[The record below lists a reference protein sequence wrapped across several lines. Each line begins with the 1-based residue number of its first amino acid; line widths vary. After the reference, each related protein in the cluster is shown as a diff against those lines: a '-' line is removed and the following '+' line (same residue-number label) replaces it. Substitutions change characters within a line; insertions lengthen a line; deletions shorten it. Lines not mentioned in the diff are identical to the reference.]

1 LVNFPRP
8 IIAYAKLQGVYFGE
22 QALNAL
28 GLGKFVLSTH
38 GVQPVEGVNAMGLP
52 ALTRARAAGATDSE
66 IITYAKLQGVYFG
79 EQALNA
85 LRLGK
90 FVLSTHGTQIVNG
103 VNSMG
108 LSAVNRAR
116 GAGLT
121 DTEIKAYAKLKG
133 VYFGVEALRSLG
145 L

>member
-1 LVNFPRP
+1 
-8 IIAYAKLQGVYFGE
+8 
-22 QALNAL
+22 
-28 GLGKFVLSTH
+28 
-38 GVQPVEGVNAMGLP
+38 M
-52 ALTRARAAGATDSE
+52 
-66 IITYAKLQGVYFG
+66 
-79 EQALNA
+79 
-85 LRLGK
+85 
-90 FVLSTHGTQIVNG
+90 STHGTQIVNG

-121 DTEIKAYAKLKG
+121 DTEIKAYAKLQG